1 MVKPVLIVEDNDDL
15 RALYE
20 YAITGEGYPA
30 VTANNGQAALEFLE
44 TSKSTP
50 CLIILDLMMPVMDGW
65 EFLKQREKSARLM
78 AIPVI
83 VCTAVKDDTPK
94 GVPFLRKPLDLAV
107 LLETVEKYYKEPTA
121 ETNA

>member
-1 MVKPVLIVEDNDDL
+1 MMKPVLIVEDNDDL

-30 VTANNGQAALEFLE
+30 VTANNGQVALELLE
-44 TSKSTP
+44 SDTPAP

-65 EFLKQREKSARLM
+65 EFLRQREKSAKLS

-83 VCTAVKDDTPK
+83 VCTAVKDDTPP
-94 GVPFLRKPLDLAV
+94 GVPFLRKPLDLSV
-107 LLETVEKYYKEPTA
+107 LLETVEKYCKGAGQKST
-121 ETNA
+121 

>member
-1 MVKPVLIVEDNDDL
+1 MTKPVLIVEDNDDL

-30 VTANNGQAALEFLE
+30 VTANNGQMALDLLE
-44 TSKSTP
+44 GSTSTP

-65 EFLKQREKSARLM
+65 EFLKHREKSPKLS

-83 VCTAVKDDTPK
+83 VCTAVKDDTPQ
-94 GVPFLRKPLDLAV
+94 GIPFLRKPLDLSV
-107 LLETVEKYYKEPTA
+107 LLETVEKYCKDA
-121 ETNA
+121 GKTNA